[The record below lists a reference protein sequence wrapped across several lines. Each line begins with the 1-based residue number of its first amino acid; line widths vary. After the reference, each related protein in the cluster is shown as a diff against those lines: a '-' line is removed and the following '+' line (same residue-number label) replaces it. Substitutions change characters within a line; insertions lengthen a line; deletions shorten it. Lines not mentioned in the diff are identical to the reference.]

1 VVGIVETVV
10 APTDA
15 GVEDLGCGAGHVDEQ
30 MTGGDSTLVRDPL
43 VEVETTRSHD
53 IIVCAVALVSHAL
66 ETSIAML
73 SAVC

>member
-53 IIVCAVALVSHAL
+53 ITVCDVALVSHAL
-66 ETSIAML
+66 ETSIVML